1 MPRVILGA
9 DRCALQPGTH
19 TIGGRAAGALPLAA
33 LEWRAS
39 VATIT
44 VPVAGGGRAM
54 IRRTTAAIVVR
65 LDDVPLGIAPAVLD
79 DGATIEFD
87 GCRLTFQTDDTGT
100 SEVAMVDRDGWD
112 VGTPSLIAAPPQLTS
127 AIGAR
132 LVNVRTGT
140 SFALTDRRIVIGRDD
155 TCDLVVDAKEVSR
168 RHASISPVA
177 GGYLL
182 RDESANGT
190 LVNDVAIGGT
200 CLLTHGDIVSLHETH
215 WRYDVEGQP
224 EEVIGSRDGEVT
236 QVLDLSRIARSLS
249 GVAPGRRVSCA
260 LEIVRGRFAGATFEV
275 DKAVCSIGRGRSA
288 DVRVHDESVSAS
300 HATLLRKA
308 GVWYVVDLRSA
319 NGTFV
324 DGSRISGE
332 RELSTGARL
341 NVGSVEFV
349 FRSFTDGVE
358 EVRARPV
365 ETGWWSRLR
374 RYFGGR
380 TAT

>member
-1 MPRVILGA
+1 
-9 DRCALQPGTH
+9 
-19 TIGGRAAGALPLAA
+19 
-33 LEWRAS
+33 
-39 VATIT
+39 
-44 VPVAGGGRAM
+44 M

-65 LDDVPLGIAPAVLD
+65 LDDTPLGIAPVELH
-79 DGATIEFD
+79 DGATIDFD
-87 GCRLTFQTDDTGT
+87 GCRLTYQTDDTGT
-100 SEVAMVDRDGWD
+100 SELAIADRDGWAD
-112 VGTPSLIAAPPQLTS
+112 SVPARVVTTPQLTT

-140 SFALTDRRIVIGRDD
+140 SLALTDRRIVIGRDD
-155 TCDLVVDAKEVSR
+155 SCDLIVDEKEVSR

-190 LVNDVAIGGT
+190 LVNDVAISGT
-200 CLLTHGDIVSLHETH
+200 YLLAHGDVVSMHETH
-215 WRYDVEGQP
+215 WRYDVEGMTDDTI
-224 EEVIGSRDGEVT
+224 ESRDGEVT
-236 QVLDLSRIARSLS
+236 QVLDLSRIARSL
-249 GVAPGRRVSCA
+249 GGPVGGRRVSCT
-260 LEIVRGRFAGATFEV
+260 LEIVRGRYAGATFDV
-275 DKAVCSIGRGRSA
+275 DKAVCAIGRARGA
-288 DVRVHDESVSAS
+288 DVRVHDESVSGS

-332 RELSTGARL
+332 RELPTGARL

-365 ETGWWSRLR
+365 ETGWWNWLRRRLR
-374 RYFGGR
+374 GG
-380 TAT
+380 TAR